1 VLLSDENVIYLKT
14 KKAHWNIR
22 GNDFYD
28 EHKFFEMQ
36 IEQLNG
42 ITDMFAERIRAIG
55 H

>member
-1 VLLSDENVIYLKT
+1 MSDENVLYLKT
-14 KKAHWNIR
+14 KNSQWNIE
-22 GNDFYD
+22 GTDFYD
-28 EHKFFEMQ
+28 MHKFFEMQ